1 LRREEWYFPGGW
13 FQKSIRMETRLGEH
27 FLSVFCKMW
36 KNFGKFRRKIFKHLE
51 DSISLLLDNL
61 GEESPPQGPDLNNIE
76 HLWIYL
82 IRNKKSIKT
91 TSRYNFVN
99 SGEFIARIC
108 HAFFAIFLQR
118 PVQLLSSVLRYLPN
132 VNDEK

>member
-1 LRREEWYFPGGW
+1 VEE
-13 FQKSIRMETRLGEH
+13 
-27 FLSVFCKMW
+27 
-36 KNFGKFRRKIFKHLE
+36 FRKAEEKIFKHLE

-91 TSRYNFVN
+91 TSGYNFVS

-108 HAFFAIFLQR
+108 HAFVAIFL
-118 PVQLLSSVLRYLPN
+118 QLLSSVHR
-132 VNDEK
+132 

>member
-1 LRREEWYFPGGW
+1 
-13 FQKSIRMETRLGEH
+13 
-27 FLSVFCKMW
+27 MW
-36 KNFGKFRRKIFKHLE
+36 KNFGKFRKKVFKDLE

-91 TSRYNFVN
+91 TSGYNFVS

-108 HAFFAIFLQR
+108 HAFFAIFLQ
-118 PVQLLSSVLRYLPN
+118 LLSSVLR
-132 VNDEK
+132 